1 MTEYS
6 CEQNTRIDRDLY
18 IPNGKVKLTNCAG
31 GVTNWSNIYVF
42 PSLTSQLVLGYEVS
56 LPACESFMIAI
67 FKSLIAIKISR
78 DKYISQI
85 ERDAS
90 MLAEVILIEI
100 FRSKSSKSK
109 FRQVRKLFFLF
120 TTCTS
125 SLRRWIFYKNA
136 EHDLCCDVIALD
148 GSRYYMLLICS
159 CNIVFI
165 HHILF

>member
-1 MTEYS
+1 M
-6 CEQNTRIDRDLY
+6 
-18 IPNGKVKLTNCAG
+18 
-31 GVTNWSNIYVF
+31 GVTNWSNIQYVF
-42 PSLTSQLVLGYEVS
+42 PSLTSQLVLRS
-56 LPACESFMIAI
+56 LLACESFMIAI
-67 FKSLIAIKISR
+67 FKSMIAIKISR

-85 ERDAS
+85 ERGAS

-125 SLRRWIFYKNA
+125 FFEAMDILYKRGTWFELWRRVAFDDN
-136 EHDLCCDVIALD
+136 
-148 GSRYYMLLICS
+148 RYYMLLICS
-159 CNIVFI
+159 RNIVFI